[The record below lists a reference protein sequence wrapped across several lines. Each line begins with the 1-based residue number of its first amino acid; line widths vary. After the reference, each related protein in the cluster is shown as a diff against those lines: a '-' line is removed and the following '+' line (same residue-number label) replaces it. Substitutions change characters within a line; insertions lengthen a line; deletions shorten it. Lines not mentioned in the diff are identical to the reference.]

1 VLPGEIVRKCADAA
15 AAGVMDIPE
24 LLGIQ
29 HLIVDEYQ
37 DLNMVDLQFVDQV
50 AEAGILDLLRR
61 KVGAMF
67 MRVNSKCAHQ
77 VRPPLRADSDGPGV
91 VLSCRQR

>member
-1 VLPGEIVRKCADAA
+1 
-15 AAGVMDIPE
+15 MNIPE

-50 AEAGILDLLRR
+50 ARR
-61 KVGAMF
+61 GHP
-67 MRVNSKCAHQ
+67 RGQ
-77 VRPPLRADSDGPGV
+77 RTTSD
-91 VLSCRQR
+91 R